1 MLKNRDRII
10 PLAINSL
17 PSKLCDNNKNFTEY
31 CESFGEIILCVVII
45 LVLLKRNLVMLV
57 DDEIDIIGLF
67 TEILTLN
74 GISVRPF
81 TNAKEALDDFEQSH
95 DKYRLVISDV
105 RMSPMSGVEFVSKIK
120 EIDSDVNVILMTA
133 FEIEGSQLKE
143 INTDEF
149 FNKPIRMN
157 DLVRIVKKYVE

>member
-1 MLKNRDRII
+1 M
-10 PLAINSL
+10 
-17 PSKLCDNNKNFTEY
+17 
-31 CESFGEIILCVVII
+31 
-45 LVLLKRNLVMLV
+45 KRNLVMIV

-81 TNAKEALDDFEQSH
+81 TNAKEALDDFKLSH

-105 RMSPMSGVEFVSKIK
+105 RMITMSGVEFIAKIK
-120 EIDSDVNVILMTA
+120 EIDSDVSVILMTA

-149 FNKPIRMN
+149 FNKPIRMEE
-157 DLVRIVKKYVE
+157 LVRIVKKYIE

>member
-1 MLKNRDRII
+1 
-10 PLAINSL
+10 
-17 PSKLCDNNKNFTEY
+17 
-31 CESFGEIILCVVII
+31 
-45 LVLLKRNLVMLV
+45 MLV

-81 TNAKEALDDFEQSH
+81 TNPKVTLGDFEQSH
-95 DKYRLVISDV
+95 DNYTLVISDV

>member
-1 MLKNRDRII
+1 M
-10 PLAINSL
+10 
-17 PSKLCDNNKNFTEY
+17 
-31 CESFGEIILCVVII
+31 VII
-45 LVLLKRNLVMLV
+45 VVLLKRNLVMLV

-74 GISVRPF
+74 GIIVRPF
-81 TNAKEALDDFEQSH
+81 TNPKEALDEFEQSH
-95 DKYRLVISDV
+95 DSYRLIISDV
-105 RMSPMSGVEFVSKIK
+105 RMSPMSGIEFIAKIK
-120 EIDSDVNVILMTA
+120 EIDSDVNAILMTA
-133 FEIEGSQLKE
+133 FEIEGNQLKE